1 MILSWKKL
9 KIKIK
14 KAGPLLLVA
23 LRRNCAHYP
32 KIVGLNPLAVTA
44 RVKNVKKNVS
54 DKAENTF

>member
-14 KAGPLLLVA
+14 KAGPLPLVE
-23 LRRNCAHYP
+23 LCRNWTHIP
-32 KIVGLNPLAVTA
+32 KIVGLNPLVVTA

-54 DKAENTF
+54 DKTENTF